1 MKGDLFLMLVTTT
14 FLSGKPS
21 SRFFYKLLFFV
32 SLSVLVFSMDGTSF
46 LNGGYKYFDSFARV
60 LFPIAIAFYFSFF
73 HSFVDFY
80 IRNVSRLQKTIAL
93 ICSVPLGVLLT
104 IRFFQ
109 SFFASIL
116 QGGSQPI
123 MVRRVFDLLHLSSS
137 VEKVLAYGVCS
148 ILGLLSIGA
157 IAVLLGLF
165 LHIVII
171 SMQYTRNNPNN
182 NWTPGKLKQSSR
194 YIIAILLSIL
204 SGVFC
209 FSKLTKGLDWGAD
222 YAVYIQQGIDLAKG
236 LTSNIHE
243 AWGLSAML
251 SVIYL
256 MFGFDMVD
264 YHTILYYKLPSAI
277 CFTIMIFFLYLF
289 YSKRFQTF
297 WAIFLTALFG
307 FNPVLIELNNSTWTD
322 FPHMLFCV
330 ISIICIYELF
340 HQRRTRDQVIFGVLT
355 GIMICITNLIRAAG
369 IALLIALFFAQL
381 VYLIVRI
388 ASRNKP
394 YSHSIELPQKSKF
407 YIQLLPYIVYFLLT
421 WVATWIVPYYSTG
434 DSAGRYASASV
445 FFRNLDYYYQILFS
459 EFLSSLTPY
468 RMLLSLVTWAAV
480 PCFLIGIYRSV
491 ARDTVSVIYFC
502 FMFISMLFVWALNG
516 IRYAFPLL
524 PFFILFVAVGA
535 KTAIAAL
542 SERYDILKSLKRI
555 FYVGAVAVLIFLFVS
570 SAINAYSNLVNDRKM
585 DRFAYSTDAIATYN
599 YIQNETSE
607 DAEIVFY
614 KAPVVALNTG
624 RIANKEITQTQSA
637 EQYLLI
643 TMDPSNEHQYIP
655 DEYASK
661 KALEDALGIQ
671 LQLVYEN
678 PRFQLFQIII
688 IV

>member
-1 MKGDLFLMLVTTT
+1 MSTATQNT
-14 FLSGKPS
+14 FKQPPV
-21 SRFFYKLLFFV
+21 RFIYKFLFFV
-32 SLSVLVFSMDGTSF
+32 SFAVFIFLMEGSSF
-46 LNGGYKYFDSFARV
+46 LNGGYKYFDSFPRV
-60 LFPIAIAFYFSFF
+60 IIPIMIAFYVSFF
-73 HSFVDFY
+73 RSFADFY
-80 IRNVSRLQKTIAL
+80 ILNVSRFQKTIAL
-93 ICSVPLGVLLT
+93 ICSIPLGLLLT

-109 SFFASIL
+109 SFFESIL
-116 QGGSQPI
+116 QGGNQPI
-123 MVRRVFDLLHLSSS
+123 MVRRVFDLLHLSSG
-137 VEKVLAYGVCS
+137 VEKVLAYVGCS
-148 ILGLLSIGA
+148 ILGLLSIVA
-157 IAVLLGLF
+157 IAVLLGLL

-171 SMQYTRNNPNN
+171 SLQYTRNNPNN
-182 NWTPGKLKQSSR
+182 DWTPGKQKQSSR
-194 YIIAILLSIL
+194 YMLAILLSII

-236 LTSNIHE
+236 LTSGIHE

-251 SVIYL
+251 SVIYCI
-256 MFGFDMVD
+256 FGFDMVD

-289 YSKRFQTF
+289 YSKRFQSY
-297 WAIFLTALFG
+297 WAIFLTSLFG
-307 FNPVLIELNNSTWTD
+307 LNPTLIDMTNYIWTD
-322 FPHMLFCV
+322 YPHMLFCV
-330 ISIICIYELF
+330 IAIFCMYELF
-340 HQRRTRDQVIFGVLT
+340 HRNSTKAQIIFGVLA
-355 GIMICITNLIRAAG
+355 GISICIANLIRAAG
-369 IALLIALFFAQL
+369 IALLFTLFLTQL

-394 YSHSIELPQKSKF
+394 SFRSIELPQKSKL
-407 YIQLLPYIVYFLLT
+407 YIHLLPYIVYLLLT
-421 WVATWIVPYYSTG
+421 WAASMIVPYSSTG

-459 EFLSSLTPY
+459 EFPASFTPY
-468 RMLLSLVTWAAV
+468 RMLLNMVTWAAV
-480 PCFLIGIYRSV
+480 PCFLIGIYRS
-491 ARDTVSVIYFC
+491 AAKDIVSVIYFC
-502 FMFISMLFVWALNG
+502 FMFVSMLFVWALNG

-524 PFFILFVAVGA
+524 PFFVLFLAVGA

-542 SERYDILKSLKRI
+542 SERYNIRKSLKRI
-555 FYVGAVAVLIFLFVS
+555 FSVGAVVILIFLLAS
-570 SAINAYSNLVNDRKM
+570 SALNAYSNLANGRKM

-599 YIQNETSE
+599 YIQNETGK

-624 RIANKEITQTQSA
+624 RIANKEITRDQST

-655 DEYASK
+655 DEYASE

-678 PRFQLFQIII
+678 ARFQLFQIMI
-688 IV
+688 

>member
-1 MKGDLFLMLVTTT
+1 MSRAVQNT
-14 FLSGKPS
+14 SEKPS
-21 SRFFYKLLFFV
+21 SRFIYKLLFFV
-32 SLSVLVFSMDGTSF
+32 SFVGFTFLMEGSSF
-46 LNGGYKYFDSFARV
+46 INGGYKYFDSFARV
-60 LFPIAIAFYFSFF
+60 LFPIAFAFYFTFF
-73 HSFVDFY
+73 RSFVDFY
-80 IRNVSRLQKTIAL
+80 MRNVSWLQKTIAL
-93 ICSVPLGVLLT
+93 ICAVPLGLLQT

-109 SFFASIL
+109 LFFEPIL

-123 MVRRVFDLLHLSSS
+123 MVRRVFDLLHLSSGA
-137 VEKVLAYGVCS
+137 EKVLAYGGCS

-157 IAVLLGLF
+157 IAVLLGLL

-182 NWTPGKLKQSSR
+182 DWTPGKQKQSSR
-194 YIIAILLSIL
+194 YMIAILLSII

-236 LTSNIHE
+236 LTSGIHE

-251 SVIYL
+251 SVIYRI
-256 MFGFDMVD
+256 FGFDMVD

-289 YSKRFQTF
+289 YSKRFQTL

-330 ISIICIYELF
+330 ISIICMYELF
-340 HQRRTRDQVIFGVLT
+340 HRSRTRDQVVFGVLT
-355 GIMICITNLIRAAG
+355 GIFICIANLIRAAG
-369 IALLIALFFAQL
+369 IALLIALFFAQI

-394 YSHSIELPQKSKF
+394 SSHSIELPQKSKL

-421 WVATWIVPYYSTG
+421 WVASLIVPYFSTG

-459 EFLSSLTPY
+459 EFPASFTPY
-468 RMLLSLVTWAAV
+468 RMLLNMVTWAAV
-480 PCFLIGIYRSV
+480 PCFLIGIYRS
-491 ARDTVSVIYFC
+491 AAKDTVSVIYFC

-524 PFFILFVAVGA
+524 PFLILFVAVGA

-542 SERYDILKSLKRI
+542 SERYNIRKSIKQVLS
-555 FYVGAVAVLIFLFVS
+555 VSAVVILIFLFAS
-570 SAINAYSNLVNDRKM
+570 SALNAYTNLANDRKM

-599 YIQNETSE
+599 YIQNETGK

-624 RIANKEITQTQSA
+624 RIANKEIIQNRSA

-655 DEYASK
+655 DIYASE

-678 PRFQLFQIII
+678 ARFQLFQIM
-688 IV
+688 V